1 MFVLASSIVDS
12 VPRGRARTKSRPA
25 INAVGTGEQ
34 LCTE

>member
-1 MFVLASSIVDS
+1 MFVLATSMRHSEDEE
-12 VPRGRARTKSRPA
+12 PTA